1 MAKLLELFYKE
12 FNIIREYILYDLRE
26 NIENISDAHQNYT
39 EF

>member
-26 NIENISDAHQNYT
+26 NIENISDAH
-39 EF
+39 